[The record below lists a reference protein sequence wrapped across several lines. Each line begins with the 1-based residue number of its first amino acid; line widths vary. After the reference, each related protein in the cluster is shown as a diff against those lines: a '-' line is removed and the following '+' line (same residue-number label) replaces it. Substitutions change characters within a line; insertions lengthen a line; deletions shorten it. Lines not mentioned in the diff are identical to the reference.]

1 MHATRIALDITPLQT
16 GHRFRGVG
24 RYTRHLAAALAASP
38 GDEIVYLL
46 AYRAPL
52 DLPPLPPRFRVRY
65 LPRFARLGRAA
76 ALLSHQIAL
85 PLLLHRLSIDL
96 FHALCLSH
104 DPSVPGLPLVS
115 PMPTVVTIHD
125 LLPLHYPATLLAPW
139 RKRAFYH
146 HQLAAARRARH
157 ILTDSEHVRRDVIA
171 RLHIADTQVT
181 AVPLGVST
189 EPILALPAAKE
200 QPYILHVGGDYFNK
214 NLDTLREAYTRL
226 RAGGRT
232 THHLHLVGGR
242 AAAMDKA
249 GSAVDAGDVR
259 HFTGL
264 RAAELAA
271 QYRGAA
277 LFAFPSIDE
286 GFGLP
291 PLEAMAYG
299 VPVVAARA
307 GALPEVLGDAA
318 CFVDSLDVAGWA
330 AAMDAI
336 LRDPCL
342 AGRLRDAGWERASH
356 FPWSRTAE
364 QTLAIYRA
372 AARAPRL

>member
-1 MHATRIALDITPLQT
+1 MHATRIALDITPLQN

-24 RYTRHLAAALAASP
+24 RYTRHLVAALAALP

-46 AYRAPL
+46 AYRGPL

-76 ALLSHQIAL
+76 ALLSHQVAL
-85 PLLLHRLSIDL
+85 PRLLRRLNVDL
-96 FHALCLSH
+96 FHAPCLSH
-104 DPSVPGLPLVS
+104 DPSVPGLPLYPLV
-115 PMPTVVTIHD
+115 PTVVTIHD
-125 LLPLHYPATLLAPW
+125 LLPLHFPAPLLAPW

-146 HQLAAARRARH
+146 RQLAAARRARH

-171 RLHIADTQVT
+171 RLRVADKQVT

-189 EPILALPAAKE
+189 EPGLPGPVPPD

-214 NLDTLREAYTRL
+214 NVSTLRAAYARL
-226 RAGGRT
+226 RAEGRT
-232 THHLHLVGGR
+232 THRLHLVGGQG
-242 AAAMDKA
+242 AAMDE
-249 GSAVDAGDVR
+249 AGDVR
-259 HFTGL
+259 RYAGL
-264 RAAELAA
+264 STAELAA

-318 CFVDSLDVAGWA
+318 CFVDPLDVAGWA

-342 AGRLRDAGWERASH
+342 AGHLRDAGRERAGS

-364 QTLAIYRA
+364 QTLAVYRA
-372 AARAPRL
+372 AARSPRV